1 MEAQAF
7 LQLPPQLLY
16 DSASNHGSSVAGGDC
31 FDDDFLSDAGRDSP
45 SNADSLAEDSDDE
58 AVPGAVSSADMAR
71 LRAMSYDRSRN
82 LRCACSCDCAC
93 DCDEDGRGN
102 GKPCDKA
109 CERACEVEGE
119 GEGESD
125 GGGQQRRDQARPR
138 PRTRR
143 HRHRHRHL
151 QTTQIQPLDM
161 KIDSSRATTDGNGF
175 DDSTDGAYHPLVSI
189 LPRGTKPVRLVGEG
203 AANAVFEIKVPPNS
217 RVGAQFQGKLLRVAK
232 APSLGRAPT
241 SSDYYF
247 RQQEF
252 FIREIQPHLGD
263 HAVSQELVVLHKSG
277 IVDELNAMLRDVNH
291 LRKPK
296 FQASFIGHASW
307 GFLVEDMRPKGDDG
321 SILIEFKPK
330 WLLQSPSAPKSAIRC
345 RQCAL
350 ELRNYLKAPSAKA
363 PRPER
368 RPCPIAIANPDC
380 PPQVSSPFRIAP
392 QLASLQDDKRIKT
405 ILDNIINHK
414 ALRKLRD
421 CQKSLDD
428 VGPLRPPTNLD
439 FVVAMTLRD
448 CTCFALVPANDEEE
462 IKLRFGDFDY
472 KDPEK
477 KFSHWRGTEQDLIEG
492 GFYTAD
498 WVVCGDAHYHPPSM
512 CALEWSGPPRT
523 GEAVILLMEEG
534 PLKTHS
540 RRSTCL
546 NNDFASSMSLDAGK
560 TMYRHT
566 TDLATLQKGLEPF
579 KRETG
584 GGLSTS
590 IYHNPLRCDP
600 VTKR

>member
-7 LQLPPQLLY
+7 LQLPPQLVD

-31 FDDDFLSDAGRDSP
+31 FDDDLLSDAGRDSP
-45 SNADSLAEDSDDE
+45 SNADSLAEDSDDD

-71 LRAMSYDRSRN
+71 LRAMTYDRSRN
-82 LRCACSCDCAC
+82 LRCDCAC
-93 DCDEDGRGN
+93 DCDKDGGN
-102 GKPCDKA
+102 GKPCDDKA
-109 CERACEVEGE
+109 CEGQGE
-119 GEGESD
+119 GD
-125 GGGQQRRDQARPR
+125 DGQQRRDQARTR
-138 PRTRR
+138 ARTR
-143 HRHRHRHL
+143 HRHRQYR
-151 QTTQIQPLDM
+151 TIQALDM
-161 KIDSSRATTDGNGF
+161 SSDSSRTSTDGSGI
-175 DDSTDGAYHPLVSI
+175 DDGTDGAYHPLVSI

-203 AANAVFEIKVPPNS
+203 AANAVFEIKVPPSS
-217 RVGAQFQGKLLRVAK
+217 RAGAQFQGKLLRVAK
-232 APSLGRAPT
+232 APSLGRTPT

-252 FIREIQPHLGD
+252 FVREIQPHLGD
-263 HAVSQELVVLHKSG
+263 HAVCQELVVLHKSG

-350 ELRNYLKAPSAKA
+350 ELRNYLKSPGTKA

-380 PPQVSSPFRIAP
+380 PRQVASPFRIAP
-392 QLASLQDDKRIKT
+392 QLSSLHDDKRIQTVLAK
-405 ILDNIINHK
+405 IINHE

-421 CQKSLDD
+421 CQRSLDH

-448 CTCFALVPANDEEE
+448 CTCFALVPANDDEE

-472 KDPEK
+472 KDPER
-477 KFSHWRGTEQDLIEG
+477 KFSHWRGTEQDLIDG

-498 WVVCGDAHYHPPSM
+498 WVVCGDSYYHPPSM
-512 CALEWSGPPRT
+512 CSLEWSGKPRT
-523 GEAVILLMEEG
+523 GDAVILLMEEND
-534 PLKTHS
+534 TSNHHS
-540 RRSTCL
+540 RRPSCQ
-546 NNDFASSMSLDAGK
+546 NSDPAPSLGSAK
-560 TMYRHT
+560 TVYRHA
-566 TDLATLQKGLEPF
+566 TDLATLHKGLEPF
-579 KRETG
+579 KRGAG
-584 GGLSTS
+584 GALSNS
-590 IYHNPLRCDP
+590 LYNNPLRCDP
-600 VTKR
+600 STKA